1 MDFENSMQ
9 TIHKADGFEAQKLL
23 VLSDKLLEDISRH
36 PLVKPLYVTDI
47 GFFPS
52 AHYHYRE
59 RPEGCDAAIFI
70 YCTEGEGWVLFEKG
84 RKIAVPAN
92 TLLVIPARTPHTYG
106 ATETDPWSIYWFHIK
121 GEAVE
126 AFIQCLPLSN
136 CTVRIPTTQTIDIL
150 GLFNLCYETLLYKGY
165 SWRYHLFVSQVM
177 RHLLGSIALL
187 RNETQQEGRKNEY
200 IERSVHYM
208 MRSIQASLTLDDLA
222 EHVHLSKPHFI
233 HLFKEVTGYTP
244 IDYYM
249 RLKIQQACYYLDLTD
264 QTVKEVSR
272 SVGMQDPY
280 YFSRVFHKIM
290 GLSPS
295 EYREIK
301 KG

>member
-1 MDFENSMQ
+1 MQ

-23 VLSDKLLEDISRH
+23 VLSDTLLDDISCH
-36 PLVKPLYVTDI
+36 PLIKPLYVTDI

-70 YCTEGEGWVLFEKG
+70 YCSEGEGWAIFEEG
-84 RKIAVPAN
+84 SKIAIPAN
-92 TLLVIPARTPHTYG
+92 TLLVIPAHTPHSYG
-106 ATETDPWSIYWFHIK
+106 ATETDPWSIYWFHVK

-126 AFIQCLPLSN
+126 SFIQCLPLSN
-136 CTVRIPTTQTIDIL
+136 FTMRVPTTRTIDIL
-150 GLFNLCYETLLYKGY
+150 GLFNLCYETLLYKSY

-177 RHLLGSIALL
+177 RHLLSTIVLL
-187 RNETQQEGRKNEY
+187 HNETMQEGRKNEY
-200 IERSVHYM
+200 VERSIHYM
-208 MRSIQASLTLDDLA
+208 MRHVQASLTLDELA
-222 EHVHLSKPHFI
+222 DNVHLSKPHFI
-233 HLFKEVTGYTP
+233 HLFKEITGHTP
-244 IDYYM
+244 IDYYT
-249 RLKIQQACYYLDLTD
+249 RLKIQQACSYLDLTD
-264 QTVKEVSR
+264 QSIKEVGR

>member
-1 MDFENSMQ
+1 
-9 TIHKADGFEAQKLL
+9 
-23 VLSDKLLEDISRH
+23 
-36 PLVKPLYVTDI
+36 
-47 GFFPS
+47 
-52 AHYHYRE
+52 
-59 RPEGCDAAIFI
+59 
-70 YCTEGEGWVLFEKG
+70 
-84 RKIAVPAN
+84 
-92 TLLVIPARTPHTYG
+92 
-106 ATETDPWSIYWFHIK
+106 
-121 GEAVE
+121 
-126 AFIQCLPLSN
+126 
-136 CTVRIPTTQTIDIL
+136 
-150 GLFNLCYETLLYKGY
+150 
-165 SWRYHLFVSQVM
+165 M